1 MYSERRWLLAIVM
14 SVMLAVT
21 MLFTPTSVMA
31 AGGEE
36 GGGDSNDEA
45 IQFLNSDGSYSEAF
59 VTEDGFIYENVNSDG
74 TEMVKVVGYNGG
86 DSVIDIPETINSLPV
101 MSVCIDPRYPGVK
114 GLDYD
119 NVTTIK
125 LPANLEYGNS
135 GKLKHFDNLSTIE
148 VAEDNQFY
156 AAEDGILYKYVD
168 DGFLKLAAY
177 PAAKTDTEWVMP
189 DNVAELITLP
199 KSCPL
204 EKITLSEALQS
215 CGHSK
220 FKKLENLESITVPE
234 ANEEY
239 ASVDGVL
246 YDKDKTYLVYYPRN
260 KKDSTLTIPE
270 TVTSVSYYAFYGG
283 RDFETVAFTADPAPD
298 LNADETDFW
307 GLRDYYEEYE
317 CDFTYPEEAAGY
329 SDFIAWLKGKNKVG
343 IDCIV
348 LNGQWC
354 WNNDPDEVM
363 VQVPLGARIVKRVE
377 CWDYYWG
384 DDLGEQAYVKFSKN
398 AEGQFD
404 KDDPDETGIWYA
416 KAFIE
421 ETDTHFAAEYGP
433 IKLEVVDCET
443 NENGQKHN
451 ELITVSPMSWEY
463 SGEHVLVEAYTLFGE
478 PKIEFRPY
486 GDETAEWTETPPIDA
501 GQYSYRI
508 TVSETEEYEG
518 VLYISDEE
526 VFIEITK
533 AWNWFESFGCDDVV
547 AGEEPQPYAEPL
559 YGDPADVEFRYASEI
574 NWNYDYESGDEIME
588 PTYMDSYPTE
598 PGDYFVIATVAGD
611 KNYRELQDY
620 CNFKVLSEEE
630 AHAAQE
636 EEAVRAAKAAINAL
650 PAVDEL
656 TLDDEDAVNEAKEL
670 FDALTDDQK
679 DVFNQKLV
687 KKLNNAVAKIAEL
700 KETTHEH
707 DAVLQE
713 AVPATCTAAGNEA
726 YWYCAGCD
734 TYFKDNNGEP
744 DYDNEIAQNSW
755 VINAKGHADPMAHT
769 AAKEAT
775 CTEEGNREY
784 WYCDQCEKYFSDA
797 EGLTE
802 IDPSDVVIPAGHT
815 LKPVAAKDPTCTEDG
830 NIACWQCEGCQ
841 EYFADAEGATALADS
856 DRIRPAVD
864 HDWGEPVYTWAEDY
878 SSVTA
883 TRYCKNDSTHTD
895 SDTASV
901 SADPVIVES
910 TCSEAGNATYTS
922 DAFTNSAFVAQTIIV
937 PLDKKAHTPKDAV
950 EENFVDST
958 CQAEG
963 SYDSVVR
970 CDVCGAEI
978 SRETKKIEK
987 KQHNWTEPTYEWTA
1001 DGKACLATA
1010 VCQNGATHTAS
1021 EAGKIT
1027 SKVKTPATYT
1037 SMGTTTYTATFENE
1051 PFVQQTKD
1059 VQDIAKKEKLAN
1071 PMKIKAVKKTVKVKP
1086 LKKKAVVVK
1095 GAVKFTKAAKGTKTY
1110 KGVGTNAKSK
1120 KALKINAKNGKITV
1134 KKNTKKGTY
1143 KMKVTVKAAGTNTGS
1158 TQYKPLSKTVTV
1170 TIVVQ

>member
-1 MYSERRWLLAIVM
+1 MYSEKRWLLSIVM

-135 GKLKHFDNLSTIE
+135 GKLKYFDNLSTIE

-156 AAEDGILYKYVD
+156 AAEDGILYKFVD

-307 GLRDYYEEYE
+307 GLRDYYEGYE

-329 SDFIAWLKGKNKVG
+329 SDFIAWLKGKNKIY
-343 IDCIV
+343 IDSLV
-348 LNGQWC
+348 LNDQWS
-354 WNNDPDEVM
+354 WDYGPDDVM
-363 VQVPLGARIVKRVE
+363 VQVPLGARIVKKVE
-377 CWDYYWG
+377 CWDYEA
-384 DDLGEQAYVKFSKN
+384 DENLGEQASVKFSKN
-398 AEGQFD
+398 ADGPFD
-404 KDDPDETGIWYA
+404 KDDPDETGIWYV

-421 ETDTHFAAEYGP
+421 ETDTHFATECGP
-433 IKLEVVDCET
+433 FKLEVVDCET

-451 ELITVSPMSWEY
+451 ELITVSPTSWEY
-463 SGEHVLVEAYTLFGE
+463 SEEQVLVEAYTLFGE

-486 GDETAEWTETPPIDA
+486 DDETAEWTETPPIDA
-501 GQYSYRI
+501 GLYSYRI

-533 AWNWFESFGCDDVV
+533 AWNQFDSFGCDDVV

-598 PGDYFVIATVAGD
+598 PGDYYVIATVAGD
-611 KNYRELQDY
+611 KNHRELQDY
-620 CNFKVLSEEE
+620 CSFRVLSEEE

-656 TLDDEDAVNEAKEL
+656 TLDDEDAVNEAKDL

-707 DAVLQE
+707 DAVLHE
-713 AVPATCTAAGNEA
+713 AVPATCTDAGNEA

-755 VINAKGHADPMAHT
+755 VINAKGH
-769 AAKEAT
+769 
-775 CTEEGNREY
+775 
-784 WYCDQCEKYFSDA
+784 
-797 EGLTE
+797 
-802 IDPSDVVIPAGHT
+802 
-815 LKPVAAKDPTCTEDG
+815 
-830 NIACWQCEGCQ
+830 
-841 EYFADAEGATALADS
+841 
-856 DRIRPAVD
+856 
-864 HDWGEPVYTWAEDY
+864 
-878 SSVTA
+878 
-883 TRYCKNDSTHTD
+883 
-895 SDTASV
+895 
-901 SADPVIVES
+901 
-910 TCSEAGNATYTS
+910 
-922 DAFTNSAFVAQTIIV
+922 
-937 PLDKKAHTPKDAV
+937 TPKDAV
-950 EENFVDST
+950 EENYVDST
-958 CQAEG
+958 CQTEG
-963 SYDSVVR
+963 SYDSVVY
-970 CDVCGAEI
+970 CDVCNAVI

-1010 VCQNGATHTAS
+1010 VCQNGETHTAS

-1071 PMKIKAVKKTVKVKP
+1071 PMKIKAVKKTVKVKT

-1120 KALKINAKNGKITV
+1120 KVLKINAKNGNITV

-1143 KMKVTVKAAGTNTGS
+1143 KMKVTVKAAGTSTGS
-1158 TQYKPLSKTVTV
+1158 PQYKPLSKTVTV
-1170 TIVVQ
+1170 TVVVK